1 MSEWWYPNDPR
12 FIRPGTAGHSAV
24 ITASKVPSICGVSRW
39 NSQYATWHQM
49 RGNFQSDVVKDEY
62 DVGHAFELALS
73 ELWRIKNPGWRVSR
87 TEIQFF
93 TEEFGFPVAITAD
106 RRATKGR
113 SKKLLE
119 FKTARDLSEW
129 GDPTLAEESPPADYV
144 CQAHAQ
150 MLFSGIQTPLDM
162 VVMGPFF
169 KHHTYV
175 VEFEAAIA
183 KWVLDSCHTFWT
195 SVQNGV
201 PPELDNSTS
210 TYACV
215 KAMHPD
221 ITPGMSVEIPEAL
234 AVDFRSTAA
243 ESKATESALRG
254 LKSKVLDAVGSAQ
267 LVTCNGEPVARRQPH
282 ARGGVALV
290 LCS

>member
-1 MSEWWYPNDPR
+1 
-12 FIRPGTAGHSAV
+12 
-24 ITASKVPSICGVSRW
+24 
-39 NSQYATWHQM
+39 M
-49 RGNFQSDVVKDEY
+49 RGTFQSGVVKDEY
-62 DVGHAFELALS
+62 DVGHAFELALA
-73 ELWRIKNPGWRVSR
+73 ELWRIKHPGWRLSR
-87 TEIQFF
+87 TEVQFY
-93 TEEFGFPVAITAD
+93 TEAFGFPVAITAD
-106 RRATKGR
+106 RRATRGKL
-113 SKKLLE
+113 KKLVEL
-119 FKTARDLSEW
+119 KTARDLSEW
-129 GDPTLAEESPPADYV
+129 GDPDLSGDLPADYV
-144 CQAHAQ
+144 CQCTAQ
-150 MLFSGIQTPLDM
+150 MLFSGVAAPMDV

-169 KHHTYV
+169 KHHTYT
-175 VEFEAAIA
+175 VEFDEAIA
-183 KWVLDSCHTFWT
+183 KWILDSCHTFWT